1 MAIGVN
7 GFAPFFP
14 RFFRPFERICSVFRG
29 GFFAVSALMLNGFD
43 RHKWVA
49 MLRFFQVI
57 IFYFF
62 FDLSLVY
69 LFRLQPEVIVSSTR
83 IW

>member
-1 MAIGVN
+1 
-7 GFAPFFP
+7 
-14 RFFRPFERICSVFRG
+14 
-29 GFFAVSALMLNGFD
+29 MLNGFD